1 MMKVEQLCFT
11 FFRQSYIESRV
22 PVTQL
27 VITNS
32 SSSSD
37 IHATILNK
45 LSQSRKKNISSKWS
59 YSQRN
64 MFVCDDLHMS
74 AEVPGSS
81 GAQNPV
87 LELLLSLVDHTTI
100 PDIKRNYLHNVSSV
114 QLLATCTVSG
124 TRRLMPQLARHLRV
138 VPFFP
143 LSYENIHSILYW
155 NSHNWLSHSPDDLGN
170 VDAISH
176 VSYLYNTLI
185 RYVYHPK
192 CCPLFIRLLPQPV

>member
-1 MMKVEQLCFT
+1 M
-11 FFRQSYIESRV
+11 
-22 PVTQL
+22 TQL
-27 VITNS
+27 VITN

-114 QLLATCTVSG
+114 QLLATCTLSG
-124 TRRLMPQLARHLRV
+124 TRRLMPQLTRHLRV

-143 LSYENIHSILYW
+143 LSYENIQSILYW
-155 NSHNWLSHSPDDLGN
+155 NSHTWLSHSPDDLGN
-170 VDAISH
+170 IDAISH
-176 VSYLYNTLI
+176 VSCLCSTFI

-192 CCPLFIRLLPQPV
+192 FYPFFCRLLPQPV